1 MLAYTKY
8 HFVPKFMVKNDTFAE
23 LLSFSACPSTTAHLI
38 SWSGWR
44 MERRSAWEEKGGLL
58 FRKQNEEA
66 NNLQELT
73 LLLCLF
79 HSSSFS
85 RVNPLA
91 LAQFPLRTGPSDSI
105 SICLNYKIPT
115 PYSLSLAITY
125 TQNTLPTGVIHAAWG
140 GHGRLW
146 VGSINVMVHT
156 HKRSRTHVQPHH
168 RWGPP
173 YLPSPTEGH
182 PAANEDTQTPLMIST
197 TLA

>member
-1 MLAYTKY
+1 MQHNWQYGCVWHIVEKKLKWFTQCKQKLSMVFFLKKSLTHSSPSLQWLRGETCDFVRTFMLAYTKY

-23 LLSFSACPSTTAHLI
+23 LLSFSACPSTTAHLM
-38 SWSGWR
+38 WSGWR
-44 MERRSAWEEKGGLL
+44 MERRSVWEEKGGLL
-58 FRKQNEEA
+58 FGKQNEEA

-91 LAQFPLRTGPSDSI
+91 LAQFPLRAGPSDSI

-125 TQNTLPTGVIHAAWG
+125 TLG
-140 GHGRLW
+140 
-146 VGSINVMVHT
+146 T
-156 HKRSRTHVQPHH
+156 HC
-168 RWGPP
+168 
-173 YLPSPTEGH
+173 
-182 PAANEDTQTPLMIST
+182 PLV
-197 TLA
+197 